1 MNSFSENSAS
11 TSSDHTKPSM
21 IVFFDTEFSGL
32 NSDPHLLSIG
42 LVANTGNELYIEFTD
57 GWMESNCSHWVLEH
71 VVPMLGKGEKLSRM
85 AAASRIMSWLSSLS
99 ISPIL
104 LGETDYDTS
113 LFADLMSDCGF
124 GHDHFRLKELEYNEK
139 SEAAAFRAEKQRY
152 FDVQRTVPHHALTD
166 ARAFH
171 YAWHR
176 IFADNPLIEGLE
188 DGG

>member
-1 MNSFSENSAS
+1 MNNFSDSSAS
-11 TSSDHTKPSM
+11 TSDDHTKPSM
-21 IVFFDTEFSGL
+21 IIFFDTEFSGL

-42 LVANTGNELYIEFTD
+42 LVANNGDELYIEFTD
-57 GWMESNCSHWVLEH
+57 GWMEGNCSHWVREH

-124 GHDHFRLKELEYNEK
+124 GHDHFRLKQLEYGEK
-139 SEAAAFRAEKQRY
+139 AKISAFKAEKQRY
-152 FDVQRTVPHHALTD
+152 FDAQRTAPHHALTD
-166 ARAFH
+166 ARALH
-171 YAWHR
+171 HAWHR
-176 IFADNPLIEGLE
+176 VFANNPLIEGLS